1 MKEKRKGDFMFEK
14 VETLYFSPTKTTEQ
28 VITTLSHAFD
38 KPVRK
43 INITSKTNREKSYK
57 FDSTNLTI
65 IGVPVYAG
73 RIPKIMETYFK
84 TLEGNNTPTV
94 IIAVYGNRD
103 YDDALLEMRD
113 ILNKQNFNVI
123 AAGAFIG
130 QHSYT
135 RQVGNNRPDAKDL
148 EVVMAFAED
157 IFEKL
162 KDDTKNH
169 PLLPVKGNH
178 PYKERKSGEVF
189 APKTSNMCIHCGL
202 CATDCPVQVIDHD
215 DVTKIDAEHCL
226 HCCRC
231 IQVCPTQAKK
241 FEHPFIK
248 GLVNQLIDNCG
259 DIRKEPEL
267 FI

>member
-1 MKEKRKGDFMFEK
+1 MFEK
-14 VETLYFSPTKTTEQ
+14 VQTLFFSPTKTTEQ
-28 VITTLSHAFD
+28 VVTTLSHAFD

-43 INITSKTNREKSYK
+43 INITSKANREKSYQ
-57 FDSTNLTI
+57 FDPTNLAI

-73 RIPKIMETYFK
+73 RIPEIMETYFK

-94 IIAVYGNRD
+94 IIALYGNRD

-113 ILNKQNFNVI
+113 ILNAQNFNII

-135 RQVGNNRPDAKDL
+135 REVGNNRPDGKDL
-148 EVVMAFAED
+148 EVVMAFAKD
-157 IFEKL
+157 ILEKL
-162 KDDTKNH
+162 KNNTNDE
-169 PLLPVKGNH
+169 LLFVKGNH
-178 PYKERKSGEVF
+178 PYRERKNGETF
-189 APKTSNMCIHCGL
+189 APETSNMCIHCCL
-202 CATDCPVQVIDHD
+202 CATDCPVQVIDYD
-215 DVTKIDAEHCL
+215 DVAQIDADNCL

-241 FEHPFIK
+241 FEHPYVK
-248 GLVNQLIDNCG
+248 GLTRQLIANCG
-259 DIRKEPEL
+259 DIRNEPEL

>member
-1 MKEKRKGDFMFEK
+1 MFEK
-14 VETLYFSPTKTTEQ
+14 VQTLFFSPTKTTEQ
-28 VITTLSHAFD
+28 AVTTLSHQFS
-38 KPVRK
+38 KPIRK
-43 INITSKTNREKSYK
+43 LNITSKANREKSYE
-57 FDSTNLTI
+57 FSPRNFAI

-113 ILNKQNFNVI
+113 ILIDQNFNVI

-135 RQVGNNRPDAKDL
+135 RKVANNRPDAKDL
-148 EVVMAFAED
+148 EVVMAFAKD
-157 IFEKL
+157 ILEKL
-162 KDDTKNH
+162 KNDIGKDA
-169 PLLPVKGNH
+169 LLSVKGNH
-178 PYKERKSGEVF
+178 PYRERKSGETF
-189 APKTSNMCIHCGL
+189 APETTNMCIHCGL
-202 CATDCPVQVIDHD
+202 CATDCPVQGIDYD
-215 DVTKIDAEHCL
+215 DVSKIDAENCL

-241 FEHPFIK
+241 FDHPFIK

-259 DIRKEPEL
+259 DIRNEPEL
-267 FI
+267 FL